1 MALGATVVAGDT
13 VELLLGGSPLA
24 HPVTHT
30 VTAAEV
36 TAGSVNLAVT
46 VGDLGADGVKQ
57 ISARLSDGLG
67 NSSTTGALSVTLDST
82 APAET
87 LAITAIATDSG
98 NSSSDFITSDTTLTV
113 SGTNGAL
120 AAGEKIQVSS
130 DGGTTWTDVIQN
142 TSTSWSLA
150 DGISHPS
157 SFTYQARIVDTAG
170 NIGTAASHA
179 VTIDTA
185 APVVAIGNP
194 GGATNQPSLIL
205 TGTITGADAGT
216 TIAIFDGATQ
226 VGVAN
231 ISGGTWSA
239 NVTLNNGANL
249 LTAQVVDAAG
259 NTATSG
265 AVTYTLNTTAPT
277 GGTPDL
283 VAGSDTGSSNSDN
296 ITSVTAPSFTV
307 ALGATVVAGD
317 TVELLLG
324 GSPLAH
330 PVTHT
335 VTAAEVTAGSVN
347 LAVTVGD
354 LGADGVKQVS
364 ARLSDGLGNSSTTGA
379 LSVTLDTTAPAET
392 LAITAI
398 ASDSGNSSSDFTT
411 NDTTLT
417 VSGTNGALA
426 AGEKIQ
432 VSSDGGTTWTDVI
445 QNTSTSW
452 SLADGIS
459 HPSSFTYQARIV
471 DTAGNIGTAASQA
484 VTIDTAA
491 PVVAIGNPGGAT
503 NQPSLILTG
512 TITGADAGTTIAIF
526 DGVTQVGVANISG
539 GTWSANVTLNNGAN
553 LLTAQ
558 VVDAAGNTATSGA
571 VTYTLNTTAPTG
583 GTPDLVA
590 GSDTGSSNSDNITSV
605 TAPSFTVALG
615 ATVVAGDTVELLLG
629 GSPLAHPVTHTVTA
643 AEVTAGSVNL
653 AVTAGDLGADGV
665 KQVSAR
671 LSDGLGNSSTT
682 GALSVTLDT
691 TAPAETLA
699 ITAIASDS
707 RQFILRLHHQRHHA
721 DGLRHQRRAVG
732 GREDPGQQRRR
743 HDLDRCDPERNEL
756 EPGRCDRASIEL
768 YLSGADRRHRRQ
780 YRHCRQPGCH
790 HRHHGTSRGL
800 GDHRDCQ

>member
-67 NSSTTGALSVTLDST
+67 NSSTTGALSVTLD
-82 APAET
+82 
-87 LAITAIATDSG
+87 
-98 NSSSDFITSDTTLTV
+98 
-113 SGTNGAL
+113 
-120 AAGEKIQVSS
+120 
-130 DGGTTWTDVIQN
+130 
-142 TSTSWSLA
+142 
-150 DGISHPS
+150 
-157 SFTYQARIVDTAG
+157 
-170 NIGTAASHA
+170 
-179 VTIDTA
+179 
-185 APVVAIGNP
+185 
-194 GGATNQPSLIL
+194 
-205 TGTITGADAGT
+205 
-216 TIAIFDGATQ
+216 
-226 VGVAN
+226 
-231 ISGGTWSA
+231 
-239 NVTLNNGANL
+239 
-249 LTAQVVDAAG
+249 
-259 NTATSG
+259 
-265 AVTYTLNTTAPT
+265 
-277 GGTPDL
+277 
-283 VAGSDTGSSNSDN
+283 
-296 ITSVTAPSFTV
+296 
-307 ALGATVVAGD
+307 
-317 TVELLLG
+317 
-324 GSPLAH
+324 
-330 PVTHT
+330 
-335 VTAAEVTAGSVN
+335 
-347 LAVTVGD
+347 
-354 LGADGVKQVS
+354 
-364 ARLSDGLGNSSTTGA
+364 
-379 LSVTLDTTAPAET
+379 TTAPAET

-398 ASDSGNSSSDFTT
+398 ASDTGSSSSDFTT

-432 VSSDGGTTWTDVI
+432 VSSDGGTTWTDVV
-445 QNTSTSW
+445 QNGTSW
-452 SLADGIS
+452 SLVDTTS

-484 VTIDTAA
+484 VTIDTTA

-512 TITGADAGTTIAIF
+512 TVSGADAGTTIAIF

-590 GSDTGSSNSDNITSV
+590 GSDSGSSNSDNITSA

-629 GSPLAHPVTHTVTA
+629 GAPLAHPVTHTVTA

-665 KQVSAR
+665 KQISAR

-682 GALSVTLDT
+682 GALSVTLDSS
-691 TAPAETLA
+691 APAETLGDPA
-699 ITAIASDS
+699 MASDTGS
-707 RQFILRLHHQRHHA
+707 SSAELHH
-721 DGLRHQRRAVG
+721 
-732 GREDPGQQRRR
+732 
-743 HDLDRCDPERNEL
+743 
-756 EPGRCDRASIEL
+756 
-768 YLSGADRRHRRQ
+768 
-780 YRHCRQPGCH
+780 
-790 HRHHGTSRGL
+790 
-800 GDHRDCQ
+800 